1 METSGDDN
9 QLDAARA
16 LDAACEQ
23 IELALQESQPS
34 VDALASALRS
44 LANMLTTPDGTERQE
59 TLAAM
64 RAEMLRAITCLQYHD
79 RMTQHLSH
87 VRDYLAESAGQLA
100 AAEKPSGKEWTG
112 LHRRL
117 QSESGRMYP
126 ARSTTPGNAASG
138 DIDLF

>member
-1 METSGDDN
+1 MGQSVDRE

-23 IELALQESQPS
+23 IQLALQESQPS

-44 LANMLTTPDGTERQE
+44 LATMLTAPAGTQREE
-59 TLAAM
+59 TLEAM
-64 RAEMLRAITCLQYHD
+64 RSEMLRAVTCLQYHD
-79 RMTQHLSH
+79 RMTQHLTH
-87 VRDYLAESAGQLA
+87 VRDHLADSAGQLA
-100 AAEKPSGKEWTG
+100 AQEGPSGEQWTG

-117 QSESGRMYP
+117 QSEAGRMYP
-126 ARSTTPGNAASG
+126 SRSTTSDNAPAG